1 MQTYPMPKKRKF
13 RFDRRLHN
21 KTRDDERR
29 YHIRRNH
36 RLANSPNHERTPE
49 SQKTYN
55 SRGFSNPVEPHPH
68 KPTPHRARFGRKSN
82 QIKPEKI
89 DWRIPKKHGC
99 RFPTEKPVDL
109 EKLLENDDTP

>member
-1 MQTYPMPKKRKF
+1 MMQTYPMPKKRKF

-21 KTRDDERR
+21 KTRSDEQR
-29 YHIRRNH
+29 YHVRRNH

-49 SQKTYN
+49 SEKTYN

-82 QIKPEKI
+82 QIKPKKV
-89 DWRIPKKHGC
+89 DWRENGPQ
-99 RFPTEKPVDL
+99 FPTEKPVEL
-109 EKLLENDDTP
+109 ENMYENDDTP